1 LGDLSLAKEF
11 RRKDM
16 MNAQF
21 DRPRAP
27 LIVGIGGTHR
37 PNSSSE
43 LAARYALRVAKL
55 AGARVQM
62 FDGPSLSFPLYNPSD
77 ATRDVRAVAFIR
89 ALRDADGIIL
99 AAPAYH
105 GGISGLIK
113 NALDYTEDMSQDERV
128 YFDDRAVGAI
138 ACAGGWQAAG
148 ATLSA
153 LRSVVHAL
161 RGWNTPLG
169 VMVNTAGKVFDGE
182 TCLDSD
188 VERNLRM
195 MTQQVV
201 RFATG
206 LCALKADGGRAYEVE
221 VI

>member
-1 LGDLSLAKEF
+1 ME
-11 RRKDM
+11 
-16 MNAQF
+16 AQF
-21 DRPRAP
+21 DKLGAP

-43 LAARYALRVAKL
+43 LAARYALQVAAR
-55 AGARVQM
+55 AGARVHM
-62 FDGPSLSFPLYNPSD
+62 FDGPSLSFPLYNPSE
-77 ATRDVRAVAFIR
+77 AARDERAASFVQ
-89 ALRDADGIIL
+89 ALRKADGIIL

-113 NALDYTEDMSQDERV
+113 NALDYTEDMSGDERV
-128 YFDDRAVGAI
+128 YFDQRAVGTI

-169 VMVNTAGKVFDGE
+169 VTINTADRVFNGE
-182 TCLDSD
+182 ACLDAD
-188 VERNLRM
+188 VDRNLNIM
-195 MTQQVV
+195 VHQVV
-201 RFATG
+201 RFATSMASFRANDE
-206 LCALKADGGRAYEVE
+206 CAY
-221 VI
+221 

>member
-1 LGDLSLAKEF
+1 ME
-11 RRKDM
+11 
-16 MNAQF
+16 AQF
-21 DRPRAP
+21 DKLGAP

-43 LAARYALRVAKL
+43 LAARYALQVAAR
-55 AGARVQM
+55 AGARVHM
-62 FDGPSLSFPLYNPSD
+62 FDGPSLSFPLYTPSV
-77 ATRDVRAVAFIR
+77 AARDERAASFVQ
-89 ALRDADGIIL
+89 ALRKADGIIL

-113 NALDYTEDMSQDERV
+113 NALDYTEDMSGDERV
-128 YFDDRAVGAI
+128 YFDQRAVGTI

-169 VMVNTAGKVFDGE
+169 VTINTADRVFNGE
-182 TCLDSD
+182 ACLDAD
-188 VERNLRM
+188 VDRNLNIM
-195 MTQQVV
+195 AHQVV
-201 RFATG
+201 RFATSMASFRANDE
-206 LCALKADGGRAYEVE
+206 CAY
-221 VI
+221 

>member
-1 LGDLSLAKEF
+1 ME
-11 RRKDM
+11 
-16 MNAQF
+16 AQF
-21 DRPRAP
+21 DKLGAP

-43 LAARYALRVAKL
+43 LAARYALQVAAR
-55 AGARVQM
+55 AGARVHM
-62 FDGPSLSFPLYNPSD
+62 FDGPSLSFPLYNPSE
-77 ATRDVRAVAFIR
+77 AARDERAASFVQ
-89 ALRDADGIIL
+89 ALRKADGIIL

-113 NALDYTEDMSQDERV
+113 NALDYTEDMSGDERV
-128 YFDDRAVGAI
+128 YFDQRAVGTI

-169 VMVNTAGKVFDGE
+169 VTINTADRVFNGE
-182 TCLDSD
+182 ACLDAD
-188 VERNLRM
+188 VDRNLNIM
-195 MTQQVV
+195 AHQVV
-201 RFATG
+201 RFATSMASFRANDE
-206 LCALKADGGRAYEVE
+206 CAY
-221 VI
+221 

>member
-1 LGDLSLAKEF
+1 
-11 RRKDM
+11 

-21 DRPRAP
+21 QEPRAP

-37 PNSSSE
+37 SNSSSE
-43 LAARYALRVAKL
+43 LAARFALKVAAR
-55 AGARVQM
+55 AGARVRM

-77 ATRDVRAVAFIR
+77 EVRDERATEFVKS
-89 ALRDADGIIL
+89 LRDADGIVL

-113 NALDYTEDMSQDERV
+113 NALDYTEDMKSDARV
-128 YFDDRAVGAI
+128 YFDQRSVGTI

-153 LRSVVHAL
+153 LRSVVHSL

-169 VMVNTAGKVFDGE
+169 VMINTGNKVFDGE
-182 TCLDSD
+182 MCLDAD
-188 VERNLRM
+188 VARNLDVM
-195 MTQQVV
+195 AHQVV
-201 RFATG
+201 NFAR
-206 LCALKADGGRAYEVE
+206 ALYALQADGERAAVLPVLGRTVPRCSG
-221 VI
+221 

>member
-1 LGDLSLAKEF
+1 
-11 RRKDM
+11 M
-16 MNAQF
+16 MNALF
-21 DRPRAP
+21 NKPRTP

-43 LAARYALRVAKL
+43 LAARYALGIAAQ
-55 AGARVQM
+55 AGVRVQM
-62 FDGPSLSFPLYNPSD
+62 FDGPSLSFPLYNPAD
-77 ATRDVRAVAFIR
+77 PVRDKYAMSFVA

-113 NALDYTEDMSQDERV
+113 NALDYTEDMNRDARV
-128 YFDDRAVGAI
+128 YFDGRAVGSI

-169 VMVNTAGKVFDGE
+169 VTINTAGKIFDGD
-182 TCLDSD
+182 TCLDLD
-188 VERNLRM
+188 VERNLAVMAR
-195 MTQQVV
+195 QVV
-201 RFATG
+201 SFAR
-206 LCALKADGGRAYEVE
+206 AMNARRVDGVDAPGMQYL
-221 VI
+221 

>member
-1 LGDLSLAKEF
+1 
-11 RRKDM
+11 M
-16 MNAQF
+16 MNAPF
-21 DRPRAP
+21 NTPRAP

-43 LAARYALRVAKL
+43 LAARYAITVAAQ

-62 FDGPSLSFPLYNPSD
+62 FDGPSLSFPLYNPAD
-77 ATRDVRAVAFIR
+77 PARDERAVAFVT
-89 ALRDADGIIL
+89 ALRAADGVII

-113 NALDYTEDMSQDERV
+113 NALDYTEDMSRDERV
-128 YFDDRAVGAI
+128 YFDERAIGSI

-169 VMVNTAGKVFDGE
+169 VTINTAGKIFEGDR
-182 TCLDSD
+182 CLDAD
-188 VERNLRM
+188 VARNLAIMAR
-195 MTQQVV
+195 QVV
-201 RFATG
+201 SFA
-206 LCALKADGGRAYEVE
+206 RAMNAQRVDAVARPELQHVQG
-221 VI
+221 